1 MDLTQMM
8 TEEELSATGADLLTS
23 PQQMELAAWGM
34 KMLSLGQYRV
44 SDIEEIKYGGR
55 LILLE
60 DGSRRE
66 VSELD
71 SATAE
76 SWTILDKVV
85 VIDGSIWRLDDLE
98 RVEAEEEF

>member
-1 MDLTQMM
+1 MM
-8 TEEELSATGADLLTS
+8 TEEELAATGAELLTS
-23 PQQMELAAWGM
+23 SQKMELAAWGM
-34 KMLSLGQYRV
+34 KMFSLGHYRV

-66 VSELD
+66 VSKLD